1 VKKSAEPYSREA
13 SRAAS
18 DEDLMQ
24 GLAEGREE
32 ALGPLFGRY
41 APLVYH
47 IAAQGLGT
55 AAAEDLVQ
63 EVFFSVWS
71 KATGFEREKGLFR
84 PWLLQIVHFKVLNE
98 LRRRSRG
105 PQAEPDAD
113 GQLIDGLPSRDEGP
127 VEEVWLSYRTEA
139 VRAAVDR
146 LPPAQRQAL
155 SLAFFEDLTYDQ
167 VASALKL
174 PLGTVKTRIRGAVK
188 ELRRLLVPYGLA
200 AILIGSLAVAGF
212 GLRSIIQTAKAQR
225 ADRALSFVT
234 ASDITTLHLTAAP
247 GQASRTHGS
256 YRGRAGTALAVMAL
270 HDFPPAPA
278 GKVYQGW
285 ALIGGAWVSVGKAL
299 PDKDGNALLIGETP
313 ALAALPEAVEAT
325 LEPSSGGASP
335 AGPVIIEWRPAPAG
349 K

>member
-1 VKKSAEPYSREA
+1 
-13 SRAAS
+13 
-18 DEDLMQ
+18 MQ
-24 GLAEGREE
+24 SLAEGREE
-32 ALGPLFGRY
+32 ALAPIFGRY

-47 IAAQGLGT
+47 IAAQSLGT

-71 KATGFEREKGLFR
+71 KATSFEREKGLFR

-113 GQLIDGLPSRDEGP
+113 GQLIDGLPSRNEGP
-127 VEEVWLSYRTEA
+127 VEEAWLSYRSEA

-146 LPPAQRQAL
+146 LPQAQRQAL
-155 SLAFFEDLTYDQ
+155 SLAFFEDLTHDQ

-200 AILIGSLAVAGF
+200 VLLIGGLAVAGF
-212 GLRSIIQTAKAQR
+212 GLRSIIQTARAQLV
-225 ADRALSFVT
+225 DRALSFVT
-234 ASDITTLHLTAAP
+234 ASDITTLHLAAAP
-247 GQASRTHGS
+247 GQAPGQAPRTHGS

-285 ALIGGAWVSVGKAL
+285 ALIGGVWVSVGKAL
-299 PDKDGNALLIGETP
+299 PDKDGNALLIGEAP

-325 LEPSSGGASP
+325 LEPSAGSP
-335 AGPVIIEWRPAPAG
+335 SPSGPVIIEWSLAPAS